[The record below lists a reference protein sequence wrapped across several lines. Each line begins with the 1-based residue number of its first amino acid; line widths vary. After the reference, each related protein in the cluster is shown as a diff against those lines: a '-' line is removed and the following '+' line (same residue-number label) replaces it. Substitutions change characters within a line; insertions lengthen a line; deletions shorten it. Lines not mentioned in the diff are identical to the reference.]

1 MSKGE
6 ITYGLRKWVY
16 RGKCTVVQKL
26 NGHDVNEYDAYEY
39 YSDFILYPR
48 HRIIPSAVPL
58 KKQIVKTQNIRREF

>member
-26 NGHDVNEYDAYEY
+26 NGHDVNEYDAYDY
-39 YSDFILYPR
+39 QTYFILYPR
-48 HRIIPSAVPL
+48 CRIIPSAVPL
-58 KKQIVKTQNIRREF
+58 EKQIVKTQNIRREF